1 VLVVA
6 AVLASLA
13 ALLHVFIWWLE
24 SFQWT
29 GRARAVFG
37 TSREEAEATRE
48 LAYNQGYY
56 NLFLALI
63 TVAGVVALATGH
75 RPVGVALIAAGT
87 LSMAGA
93 AVVLVAGSRARAGAA
108 LRQGVLPALAAGSLL
123 IGCLTA

>member
-63 TVAGVVALATGH
+63 TVAGVVALAT
-75 RPVGVALIAAGT
+75 
-87 LSMAGA
+87 
-93 AVVLVAGSRARAGAA
+93 
-108 LRQGVLPALAAGSLL
+108 
-123 IGCLTA
+123 